1 MLLKKKLSLAN
12 LSKFNYYI
20 FGLVNLQNIMKF
32 DDYFSKYLDNK
43 QLHVKCKEN
52 LKESNIISLKF
63 TFLLRTYGLHFANPK
78 ICFNCHKTYLT
89 LYKIIENNLKNIIIL
104 MLEYNTKL

>member
-1 MLLKKKLSLAN
+1 
-12 LSKFNYYI
+12 
-20 FGLVNLQNIMKF
+20 MKF

-89 LYKIIENNLKNIIIL
+89 LYKIIENNFLSKLNEIITQTAL
-104 MLEYNTKL
+104 TYFSLFFVRAYHNVNNNK

>member
-1 MLLKKKLSLAN
+1 MLLKKNLSLAN

-63 TFLLRTYGLHFANPK
+63 TFLLRTYGLYFANPK